1 MLINYAT
8 LDDEQR
14 IALRFRLWILT
25 FAVPAFLIASQ
36 GGFFNL
42 VVVWETSKI

>member
-8 LDDEQR
+8 LNDEQR
-14 IALRFRLWILT
+14 IAMRFRLWILT
-25 FAVPAFLIASQ
+25 LSVPALLIASQ

-42 VVVWETSKI
+42 VMVWETLKI